1 VVSACTKPLTQQ
13 HLLYP
18 PPLLLLQMP
27 PLLAHRDNA
36 PRWLMRIIFTI
47 GHFGFAGRGA
57 AFLAMAI
64 MFFKD
69 VADADDVNHKS
80 SMVANALQQ
89 LQANRG
95 LRAVLMIIGILLI
108 AYGTFAVLSS
118 WARQFPTPSP
128 SRQRVVPAAKL
139 PQQQGDGDGA
149 DGRDDEEDDEARDD
163 VGGRG
168 RHLEMQRQQ
177 QKQQQ
182 PEGQVMLGANAV

>member
-1 VVSACTKPLTQQ
+1 
-13 HLLYP
+13 
-18 PPLLLLQMP
+18 
-27 PLLAHRDNA
+27 
-36 PRWLMRIIFTI
+36 MRIIFTI

-69 VADADDVNHKS
+69 VADADDVNHKAS
-80 SMVANALQQ
+80 KVANALQQ
-89 LQANRG
+89 LQASRG

-118 WARQFPTPSP
+118 WARQFPTPPP
-128 SRQRVVPAAKL
+128 SRQRVVPAAQL
-139 PQQQGDGDGA
+139 PQQGGGGA
-149 DGRDDEEDDEARDD
+149 ESRDAEDDEDDMGRDD
-163 VGGRG
+163 VGGRS

-182 PEGQVMLGANAV
+182 PAGQVRLGANAV

>member
-1 VVSACTKPLTQQ
+1 
-13 HLLYP
+13 
-18 PPLLLLQMP
+18 
-27 PLLAHRDNA
+27 
-36 PRWLMRIIFTI
+36 MRIIFTI

-69 VADADDVNHKS
+69 VGDADDVNHNS

-108 AYGTFAVLSS
+108 AYGLFAVLSS
-118 WARQFPTPSP
+118 WARQFPTPAP
-128 SRQRVVPAAKL
+128 SRRRVVPAAQL
-139 PQQQGDGDGA
+139 PRQQDGELHDECGEDGEIH
-149 DGRDDEEDDEARDD
+149 DEDDERGDNRRG
-163 VGGRG
+163 GGRG
-168 RHLEMQRQQ
+168 HLEMQRQQ

-182 PEGQVMLGANAV
+182 QQPARHVSTGMDAV

>member
-1 VVSACTKPLTQQ
+1 
-13 HLLYP
+13 
-18 PPLLLLQMP
+18 
-27 PLLAHRDNA
+27 
-36 PRWLMRIIFTI
+36 MRIIFTI

-139 PQQQGDGDGA
+139 PQQQGDHPQKGNEA
-149 DGRDDEEDDEARDD
+149 DGRDDDEDDKERDD

-168 RHLEMQRQQ
+168 RQLEMQRQQ

-182 PEGQVMLGANAV
+182 PEGQVRLGANAV